1 VGIESL
7 AQASNVLIWSAMAVY
22 TVAMCFFAAELAFSP
37 RRRPAPVAPPHPRG
51 DHAFHHQ
58 DRGDHAIH
66 HHSARPLVAAGA
78 SGGAYGLV
86 STGSA
91 ARSVSPAEQAAQIRA
106 QRRGGSAV
114 ALTWLAFALHL
125 ASVVTRGLDTG
136 RAPWAN
142 MYEFSTASSLVV
154 TAVFLGMLWHR
165 GDVRY
170 LGLFVVGPVLLVLG
184 IAVRVFYIEADQVLP
199 ALQST
204 WIVIHVSAAI
214 IATGIFTVA
223 ASQTILFLIQARRER
238 VPATRRGASVMDRF
252 PAAAALDRAAYRMHA
267 FAFPIWTFMVVTGAI
282 WAEDAW
288 GRSWGWDPKEVWAF
302 ITWVVYAAYL
312 HARATAGWRG
322 GRAGLVALI
331 GYGTILFNYVVVNIW
346 FSGLHAYGGV

>member
-1 VGIESL
+1 VAAWASAPSYGIH
-7 AQASNVLIWSAMAVY
+7 
-22 TVAMCFFAAELAFSP
+22 SP
-37 RRRPAPVAPPHPRG
+37 G
-51 DHAFHHQ
+51 
-58 DRGDHAIH
+58 
-66 HHSARPLVAAGA
+66 ARPQAA
-78 SGGAYGLV
+78 S
-86 STGSA
+86 S
-91 ARSVSPAEQAAQIRA
+91 AEQAAEIKT

-114 ALTWLAFALHL
+114 ALTVLAFLLHL
-125 ASVVTRGLDTG
+125 ASVLCRGVDTG

-142 MYEFSTASSLVV
+142 MYEFSTASSLVA
-154 TAVFLGMLWHR
+154 TAVFLGLLWRR
-165 GDVRY
+165 GEGRY
-170 LGLFVVGPVLLVLG
+170 LGLFIVGPVLLVLG

-223 ASQTILFLIQARRER
+223 ASQTILYLIQERRER
-238 VPATRRGASVMDRF
+238 TPASRRGPSVMDRF
-252 PAAAALDRAAYRMHA
+252 PAAAVLDRAAYRMHT
-267 FAFPIWTFMVVTGAI
+267 FAFPIWTFMVVTGAM

-322 GRAGLVALI
+322 GRAGLVALM
-331 GYGTILFNYVVVNIW
+331 GYGTIVFNYVVVNIW